1 MKEQRSN
8 LIEKPILLRVT
19 DVARLMSISRS
30 MAYQLVQR
38 GEIPSVRIKNSVR
51 VKAADLEEYIRQN
64 YSGWVQN
71 GSGI

>member
-8 LIEKPILLRVT
+8 LIEKSILLRVT

>member
-1 MKEQRSN
+1 MKGRNDIQINS
-8 LIEKPILLRVT
+8 PQLLRVT